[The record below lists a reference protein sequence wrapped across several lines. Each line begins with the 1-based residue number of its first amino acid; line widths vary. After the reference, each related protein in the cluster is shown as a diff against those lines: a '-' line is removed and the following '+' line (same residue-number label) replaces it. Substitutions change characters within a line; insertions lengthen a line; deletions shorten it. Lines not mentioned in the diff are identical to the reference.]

1 MKRIVLMMLVAFVA
15 GTSTVYG
22 QGKPQC
28 PKIVLDDPEFYLSD
42 VGDDIFGIRDSKGIW
57 RFYHLSGNP
66 LNGKTYK
73 SPLNQKPVF
82 NSGVCPVQQVDKEKQ
97 WILLKKD
104 GSEIVLP
111 NNISRV
117 SNFKDGLALAEID
130 WQWCYIDVTGK
141 KVFPQLKPNANTIVL
156 DVKPLR
162 CNRRAYDDGNE
173 YKKGFIDKT
182 GKVVIPAKYTR
193 VRDFTDNL
201 AIVSEDWD
209 DKVVK
214 VIDVTGREISI
225 IPERFSRN
233 YLTDFV
239 NGVATTYDEETDKP
253 VIIDKDMNIVA
264 SFYIIERGF
273 YKDGGSDALAIVV
286 RNEGEAPVLVNTKG
300 EYVADAFINDDRTT
314 SSGKVEEN
322 KTMLHNDGD
331 DGHGWVDTGFAGTGF
346 KLTDNKIGFI
356 HGRDVHSFNSKY
368 FAIGTFDKSGH
379 AHAIMYEVV
388 GHGKQDL
395 DGSIYEILEP
405 HHVIMD
411 KNGAPVVEI
420 VVPKED

>member
-28 PKIVLDDPEFYLSD
+28 PKIIFDDSEFYLSD

-57 RFYHLSGNP
+57 RFYHLSGTPVSN
-66 LNGKTYK
+66 KTYTGEMAIY
-73 SPLNQKPVF
+73 PLF
-82 NSGVCPVQQVDKEKQ
+82 NSGVCPVRPAGVYDQ
-97 WILLKKD
+97 WVLLKKD

-111 NNISRV
+111 KNITQV
-117 SNFKDGLALAEID
+117 TNFDNGVALAKID
-130 WQWCYIDVTGK
+130 GDWCYIDVTGK
-141 KVFPQLKPNANTIVL
+141 RIYRHLNLGNEWNIR
-156 DVKPLR
+156 PLR
-162 CNRRAYDDGNE
+162 CDRRAYFDHDT
-173 YKKGFIDKT
+173 YRWGFIDKN
-182 GKVVIPAKYTR
+182 GKVVIPPNFAN
-193 VRDFTDNL
+193 VRDFTDDL
-201 AIVSEDWD
+201 AIVQRDR
-209 DKVVK
+209 KIR
-214 VIDVTGREISI
+214 VIDATGREISI
-225 IPERFSRN
+225 LPDNFSKN

-239 NGVATTYDEETDKP
+239 NGVATTYDDETNKS
-253 VIIDKDMNIVA
+253 VIIDKDMKIVA
-264 SFYIIERGF
+264 SFYNIERGF

-286 RNEGEAPVLVNTKG
+286 RNEGEDPVLVNTKG

-322 KTMLHNDGD
+322 KTMLHNDGGP
-331 DGHGWVDTGFAGTGF
+331 GHEWVDTGFAGTGF
-346 KLTDNKIGFI
+346 KLTDNKLGFI